1 MAWSFLPPVVAGVIE
16 ILRGNIPGAV
26 TLLGMAVAIVGVAI
40 VNHPK
45 AEGADDH
52 PVATIDPDAEHA
64 VEHPE

>member
-1 MAWSFLPPVVAGVIE
+1 MLEEKIVTEF
-16 ILRGNIPGAV
+16 LRGNIPGAV